1 MLVLQQLRTKAARE
15 LTVCFL
21 VSLHR
26 AVVVVVQ
33 IKIKRVQQ
41 AEAAAAQQITVDQV
55 LLEALRHR
63 QRKEKQAQ
71 QRLVRDLAQAVVV
84 VLALLVVKAR

>member
-1 MLVLQQLRTKAARE
+1 MLVLQQLRTKAALE
-15 LTVCFL
+15 LTVCFP

-33 IKIKRVQQ
+33 MEIKRAQQ

>member
-1 MLVLQQLRTKAARE
+1 MLVLQQLRTKAARA
-15 LTVCFL
+15 LTVCFP

-26 AVVVVVQ
+26 VVVVVVQ

-41 AEAAAAQQITVDQV
+41 AAAAVAQQITAVLL

-63 QRKEKQAQ
+63 QRKAKQAV
-71 QRLVRDLAQAVVV
+71 QRLVRDLAQAAVVA
-84 VLALLVVKAR
+84 LALLVVKAR